1 MIIEPLENAVKHTPG
16 ALEVNTNIN
25 QGGGAIYLTFAVG
38 ADMQQAMLDVL
49 TSLNQAP
56 LFLLMRWTLWLLPE
70 ETVVPA
76 QVVQQQQVY

>member
-38 ADMQQAMLDVL
+38 ADMQQTMLDVL

-56 LFLLMRWTLWLLPE
+56 LFL
-70 ETVVPA
+70 
-76 QVVQQQQVY
+76 